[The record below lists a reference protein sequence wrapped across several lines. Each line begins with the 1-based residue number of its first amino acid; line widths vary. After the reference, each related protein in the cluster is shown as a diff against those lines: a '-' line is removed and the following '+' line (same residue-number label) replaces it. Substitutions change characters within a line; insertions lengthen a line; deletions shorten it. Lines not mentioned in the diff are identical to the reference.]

1 VASDL
6 IQSTYR
12 RIWWSLVLRGLFAIA
27 IGVLI
32 IVKPLDSI
40 AALAL
45 VIAIWALFTG
55 IVQIVH
61 AFDLRSVI
69 NQWWVML
76 LSGLVGV
83 AFGIAALYYYPAL
96 SLTFAVVWF
105 AWWLLATGALAIYL
119 AIQERQL
126 GVEWGWTLTFG
137 IASVAVAVLA
147 FMNMPA
153 TLAAIMGLIAGFAIV
168 AGVVL
173 VIGAV
178 RLSSVKADV
187 TGRVRAAAA
196 S

>member
-1 VASDL
+1 MASDL

-40 AALAL
+40 AAFAL

-69 NQWWVML
+69 DQWWVML

-119 AIQERQL
+119 AIQQRQL

-137 IASVAVAVLA
+137 IASVATAVLA
-147 FMNMPA
+147 FMYMPS

-187 TGRVRAAAA
+187 ISRVRAAAT